1 MKYLICAY
9 IVPVSRVTGMHPGAD
24 HFGLYTLE
32 IWLLHWWGETITI
45 AMMGLFMNANLAQSV
60 TALVQAAS
68 VISSSGFL
76 KYARFPLSDS
86 HTYFEGFFLTAS
98 VIMYGNFYA
107 N

>member
-1 MKYLICAY
+1 MF
-9 IVPVSRVTGMHPGAD
+9 PVSRVTGMHPGAD

-76 KYARFPLSDS
+76 KYARLPNAIRVYVWLR
-86 HTYFEGFFLTAS
+86 FFVQSYICIS
-98 VIMYGNFYA
+98 VCYCV
-107 N
+107 